1 MEFLNNFDLNSTFN
15 DYKDMLFKSKKYWLI
30 YLVLIFVFGL
40 STINKKN
47 FIQPQFAIFTF
58 IVMAILGIF
67 CILFYLLHDSEEELY
82 KVAFVVI
89 LCFGIVCALI
99 VPICDVSDETE
110 HITRAEITSRG
121 ILIPHWTG
129 EELGVE
135 GLFNHTEGQ
144 KYSTERNEGA
154 GFYTIESMNFFTD
167 YLGQTVFETDDDTD
181 KINHTSYLTESTF
194 EQNPF
199 IGYLPQSFGIFIAKC
214 LDLNV
219 MWMLWL
225 ARICNLLFYA
235 CVISFAIKK
244 TPVLKVPLMVIA
256 CLPISIYQAASASI
270 DCMIISLGLLA
281 VSYFIYMCYAKEKSI
296 TTKEIAIFS
305 IICIVL
311 GLCKLTYLAFIF
323 LLLLVPFKNYEKD
336 TKNLLPILFVSF
348 IVAAVIGLLWS
359 RYSTPTLLHSWRGSR
374 NLVNSTLHIEYLKD
388 NPKHTLNF
396 FKIIFTRDLKHLANG
411 VFSFFGARQVI
422 DHYIDKYILITL
434 SLLSFLAV
442 TLLAYPQKLKFEL
455 KARLGSFGLILL
467 IYVSTCFIQ
476 LLTWA
481 FVGQFNLGLS
491 LRYFIPLIAL
501 IPIAISF
508 NKFNPIEKEV
518 FDKYAIVLI
527 VVFLA
532 SMIISF
538 ATKYYWLT

>member
-1 MEFLNNFDLNSTFN
+1 MEFLNNFDLN
-15 DYKDMLFKSKKYWLI
+15 DYKDMLFESKKYWLI
-30 YLVLIFVFGL
+30 YLVLIFVLGL
-40 STINKKN
+40 STVNKKN

-58 IVMAILGIF
+58 ILVAILGIF
-67 CILFYLLHDSEEELY
+67 CIVFYFLHDSDEELY

-110 HITRAEITSRG
+110 HLTRAEITSRG
-121 ILIPHWTG
+121 ILVPHWTG
-129 EELGVE
+129 DELGVE

-144 KYSTERNEGA
+144 KYSTERNDGA
-154 GFYTIESMNFFTD
+154 GFYTINSIKFFTEN
-167 YLGQTVFETDDDTD
+167 LGYTVFETEDDTD
-181 KINHTSYLTESTF
+181 KVNSTPYLIESTF

-199 IGYLPQSFGIFIAKC
+199 IGYLPQAFGVFIAKL

-235 CVISFAIKK
+235 CVISLAIKK
-244 TPVLKVPLMVIA
+244 TPVLKIPLMVIS
-256 CLPISIYQAASASI
+256 CLPISLYQAASVSI
-270 DCMIISLGLLA
+270 DAMIISLGLLA

-296 TTKEIAIFS
+296 TTKEIAIFTV
-305 IICIVL
+305 ICIFL

-336 TKNLLPILFVSF
+336 TKNVLPILLIS
-348 IVAAVIGLLWS
+348 ILVAAVIGFLWS

-374 NLVNSTLHIEYLKD
+374 NLVNSTLHIEYLKN
-388 NPKHTLNF
+388 NPKHILEF

-422 DHYIDKYILITL
+422 DHYIDKYIIVTL

-442 TLLAYPQKLKFEL
+442 TLLAYPQKFKFEL
-455 KARLGSFGLILL
+455 KTRLGSLGLILI
-467 IYVSTCFIQ
+467 IYVATCFIQ

-481 FVGQFNLGLS
+481 FIGQFNLGLS
-491 LRYFIPLIAL
+491 LRYFIPLLAL
-501 IPIAISF
+501 VPVALWI
-508 NKFNPIEKEV
+508 KYNPIEKEV

-532 SMIISF
+532 TMIISF
-538 ATKYYWLT
+538 STKYYWLT

>member
-1 MEFLNNFDLNSTFN
+1 MDFLNNTFS
-15 DYKDMLFKSKKYWLI
+15 DYKDMLFKSKKYLLV
-30 YLVLIFVFGL
+30 YLVLIFVLGL
-40 STINKKN
+40 STVNKKN

-58 IVMAILGIF
+58 ILVAVLGIF
-67 CILFYLLHDSEEELY
+67 CILFYFLHDNDDELY

-110 HITRAEITSRG
+110 HFTRAEITSRG

-129 EELGVE
+129 EDLGVS

-144 KYSTERNEGA
+144 KYSTERNDGA
-154 GFYTIESMNFFTD
+154 GFYTIKSQKFFTD
-167 YLGQTVFETDDDTD
+167 YLGYTVFETSNDTD
-181 KINHTSYLTESTF
+181 KINHTAYLTESTF

-199 IGYLPQSFGIFIAKC
+199 FGYLPQALGIALAKI

-219 MWMLWL
+219 IWMLWL
-225 ARICNLLFYA
+225 ARIFNLFFYA
-235 CVISFAIKK
+235 GVISLAIKK
-244 TPVLKVPLMVIA
+244 TPVLKIPLMLIA
-256 CLPISIYQAASASI
+256 CLPISIYQAASVSI
-270 DCMIISLGLLA
+270 DSMIISLGILA

-296 TTKEIAIFS
+296 TTREIAIFT
-305 IICIVL
+305 IICIIL

-336 TKNLLPILFVSF
+336 TKNVLPIIF
-348 IVAAVIGLLWS
+348 ISIIAAAGIGFLWS

-374 NLVNSTLHIEYLKD
+374 NLVNSTLHIQYLKN
-388 NPKHTLNF
+388 NPNHTLDF
-396 FKIIFTRDLKHLANG
+396 FKIIFTRDLRHIANG
-411 VFSFFGARQVI
+411 VFSFFGARQVV
-422 DHYIDKYILITL
+422 DHYIDKYVLVTL

-442 TLLAYPQKLKFEL
+442 TLLAYPQKLKFAL
-455 KARLGSFGLILL
+455 KAKLGSFGLILL
-467 IYVSTCFIQ
+467 IYISTCFIQ

-481 FVGQFNLGLS
+481 FIGQFNLGLS
-491 LRYFIPLIAL
+491 IRYFIPLLAL
-501 IPIAISF
+501 IPIVISLG
-508 NKFNPIEKEV
+508 KFNPIEKEV

-532 SMIISF
+532 TMIISF

>member
-1 MEFLNNFDLNSTFN
+1 MDFLNNTFS
-15 DYKDMLFKSKKYWLI
+15 DYKDMLFKSKKYLLV
-30 YLVLIFVFGL
+30 YLVLIFVLGL
-40 STINKKN
+40 STVNKKN

-58 IVMAILGIF
+58 ILVAVLGIF
-67 CILFYLLHDSEEELY
+67 CILFYFLHDNDDELY

-110 HITRAEITSRG
+110 HFTRAELTSRG

-129 EELGVE
+129 EDLGVS

-144 KYSTERNEGA
+144 KYSTERNDGA
-154 GFYTIESMNFFTD
+154 GFYTIKSQKFFTD
-167 YLGQTVFETDDDTD
+167 YLGYTVFETSNDTD
-181 KINHTSYLTESTF
+181 KINHTAYLTESTF

-199 IGYLPQSFGIFIAKC
+199 FGYLPQALGIALAKI

-219 MWMLWL
+219 IWMLWL
-225 ARICNLLFYA
+225 ARIFNLFFYA
-235 CVISFAIKK
+235 GVISLAIKK
-244 TPVLKVPLMVIA
+244 TPVLKIPLMLIA
-256 CLPISIYQAASASI
+256 CLPISIYQAASVSI
-270 DCMIISLGLLA
+270 DSMIISLGILA

-296 TTKEIAIFS
+296 TTREIAIFT
-305 IICIVL
+305 IICIIL

-336 TKNLLPILFVSF
+336 TKNVLPIIF
-348 IVAAVIGLLWS
+348 ISIIAAAGIGFLWS

-374 NLVNSTLHIEYLKD
+374 NLVNSTLQIQYLKN
-388 NPKHTLNF
+388 NPNHTLDF
-396 FKIIFTRDLKHLANG
+396 LKIIFTRDLRHIANG
-411 VFSFFGARQVI
+411 VFSFFGARQVV
-422 DHYIDKYILITL
+422 DHYIDKYVLVTL

-442 TLLAYPQKLKFEL
+442 TLLAYPQKLKFAL
-455 KARLGSFGLILL
+455 KAKLGSFGLILL
-467 IYVSTCFIQ
+467 IYISTCFIQ

-481 FVGQFNLGLS
+481 FIGQFNLGLS
-491 LRYFIPLIAL
+491 IRYFIPLLAL
-501 IPIAISF
+501 IPIVISLS
-508 NKFNPIEKEV
+508 KFNPIEKEV

-532 SMIISF
+532 TMIISF

>member
-1 MEFLNNFDLNSTFN
+1 MEFLNNFDLN
-15 DYKDMLFKSKKYWLI
+15 DYKDMLFESKRYWLI
-30 YLVLIFVFGL
+30 YLVLIFLLGL
-40 STINKKN
+40 STVNKKN

-58 IVMAILGIF
+58 ILVAILGIF
-67 CILFYLLHDSEEELY
+67 CIVFYFLHGSDEELY

-110 HITRAEITSRG
+110 HLTRAEITSRG
-121 ILIPHWTG
+121 ILVPHWTG
-129 EELGVE
+129 DELGVE

-144 KYSTERNEGA
+144 KYSTERNDGA
-154 GFYTIESMNFFTD
+154 GFYTINSIKFFTEN
-167 YLGQTVFETDDDTD
+167 LGYTVFETEDDTD
-181 KINHTSYLTESTF
+181 KVNSTPYLIESTF

-199 IGYLPQSFGIFIAKC
+199 IGYLPQAFGVFIAKL

-235 CVISFAIKK
+235 CVISLAIKK
-244 TPVLKVPLMVIA
+244 TPVLKIPLMVIS
-256 CLPISIYQAASASI
+256 CLPISLYQAASVSI
-270 DCMIISLGLLA
+270 DAMIISLGLLA

-296 TTKEIAIFS
+296 TTKEIAIFTV
-305 IICIVL
+305 ICIFL

-336 TKNLLPILFVSF
+336 TKNVLPILLIS
-348 IVAAVIGLLWS
+348 ILVAAVIGFLWS

-374 NLVNSTLHIEYLKD
+374 NLVNSTLHIEYLKN
-388 NPKHTLNF
+388 NPKHILEF

-422 DHYIDKYILITL
+422 DHYIDKYIIVTL

-455 KARLGSFGLILL
+455 KTRLGSLGLILI
-467 IYVSTCFIQ
+467 IYVATCFIQ

-481 FVGQFNLGLS
+481 FIGQFNLGLS
-491 LRYFIPLIAL
+491 LRYFIPLLAL
-501 IPIAISF
+501 VPVALWI
-508 NKFNPIEKEV
+508 KYNPIEKEV

-532 SMIISF
+532 TMIISF
-538 ATKYYWLT
+538 STKYYWLT

>member
-1 MEFLNNFDLNSTFN
+1 MEFLNNFDLN
-15 DYKDMLFKSKKYWLI
+15 DYKDMLFESKRYWLI
-30 YLVLIFVFGL
+30 YLVLIFLLGL
-40 STINKKN
+40 STVNKKN

-58 IVMAILGIF
+58 ILVAILGIF
-67 CILFYLLHDSEEELY
+67 CIVFYFLHDSDEELY

-110 HITRAEITSRG
+110 HLTRAEITSRG
-121 ILIPHWTG
+121 ILVPHWTG
-129 EELGVE
+129 DELGVE

-144 KYSTERNEGA
+144 KYSTERNDGA
-154 GFYTIESMNFFTD
+154 GFYTINSIKFFTEN
-167 YLGQTVFETDDDTD
+167 LGYTVFETEDDTD
-181 KINHTSYLTESTF
+181 KVNSTPYLIESTF

-199 IGYLPQSFGIFIAKC
+199 IGYLPQAFGVFIAKL

-235 CVISFAIKK
+235 CVISLAIKK
-244 TPVLKVPLMVIA
+244 TPVLKIPLMVIS
-256 CLPISIYQAASASI
+256 CLPISLYQAASVSI
-270 DCMIISLGLLA
+270 DAMIISLGLLA

-296 TTKEIAIFS
+296 TTKEIAIFTV
-305 IICIVL
+305 ICIFL

-336 TKNLLPILFVSF
+336 TKNVLPILLIS
-348 IVAAVIGLLWS
+348 ILVAAVIGFLWS

-374 NLVNSTLHIEYLKD
+374 NLVNSTLHIEYLKN
-388 NPKHTLNF
+388 NPKHILEF

-422 DHYIDKYILITL
+422 DHYIDKYIIVTL

-455 KARLGSFGLILL
+455 KTRRGSLGLILI
-467 IYVSTCFIQ
+467 IYVATCFIQ

-481 FVGQFNLGLS
+481 FIGQFNLGLS
-491 LRYFIPLIAL
+491 LRYFIPLLAL
-501 IPIAISF
+501 VPVALWI
-508 NKFNPIEKEV
+508 KYNPIEKEV

-532 SMIISF
+532 TMIISF
-538 ATKYYWLT
+538 STKYYWLT

>member
-1 MEFLNNFDLNSTFN
+1 MEFLNNFDLN
-15 DYKDMLFKSKKYWLI
+15 DYKDMLFESKRYWLI
-30 YLVLIFVFGL
+30 YLVLIFLLGL
-40 STINKKN
+40 STVNKKN

-58 IVMAILGIF
+58 ILVAILGIF
-67 CILFYLLHDSEEELY
+67 CIVFYFLHDSDEELY

-110 HITRAEITSRG
+110 HLTRAEITSRG
-121 ILIPHWTG
+121 ILVPHWTG
-129 EELGVE
+129 DELGVE

-144 KYSTERNEGA
+144 KYSTERNDGA
-154 GFYTIESMNFFTD
+154 GFYTINSIKFFTEN
-167 YLGQTVFETDDDTD
+167 LGYTVFETEDDTD
-181 KINHTSYLTESTF
+181 KVNSTPYLIESTF

-199 IGYLPQSFGIFIAKC
+199 IGYLPQAFGVFIAKL

-235 CVISFAIKK
+235 CVISLAIKK
-244 TPVLKVPLMVIA
+244 TPVLKIPLMVIS
-256 CLPISIYQAASASI
+256 CLPISLYQAASVSI
-270 DCMIISLGLLA
+270 DAMIISLGLLA

-296 TTKEIAIFS
+296 TTKEIAIFTV
-305 IICIVL
+305 ICIFL

-336 TKNLLPILFVSF
+336 TKNVLPILLIS
-348 IVAAVIGLLWS
+348 ILVAAVIGFLWS

-374 NLVNSTLHIEYLKD
+374 NLVNSTLHIEYLKN
-388 NPKHTLNF
+388 NPKHILEF

-422 DHYIDKYILITL
+422 DHYIDKYIIVTL

-455 KARLGSFGLILL
+455 KTRLGSLGLMLI
-467 IYVSTCFIQ
+467 IYVATCFIQ

-481 FVGQFNLGLS
+481 FIGQFNLGLS
-491 LRYFIPLIAL
+491 LRYFIPLLAL
-501 IPIAISF
+501 VPVALWI
-508 NKFNPIEKEV
+508 KYNPIEKEV

-532 SMIISF
+532 TMIISF
-538 ATKYYWLT
+538 STKYYWLT

>member
-1 MEFLNNFDLNSTFN
+1 MDFLNNTFS
-15 DYKDMLFKSKKYWLI
+15 DYKDMLFKSKKYLLI
-30 YLVLIFVFGL
+30 YLVLIFVLGL
-40 STINKKN
+40 STVNKKN
-47 FIQPQFAIFTF
+47 FIQPQFAILTF
-58 IVMAILGIF
+58 IVVAILGIF
-67 CILFYLLHDSEEELY
+67 CILFYFLHDSDEELY

-110 HITRAEITSRG
+110 HFTRAEITSRG

-129 EELGVE
+129 EELGVT

-144 KYSTERNEGA
+144 KYSTERNDGA
-154 GFYTIESMNFFTD
+154 GFYTIKSQKFFTD
-167 YLGQTVFETDDDTD
+167 YLGFTVFETEHDTD
-181 KINHTSYLTESTF
+181 KINSTPYLIESTF

-199 IGYLPQSFGIFIAKC
+199 IGYLPQAFGIFIAKL

-235 CVISFAIKK
+235 GVISLAIKK
-244 TPVLKVPLMVIA
+244 TPVLKIPLMVIA
-256 CLPISIYQAASASI
+256 CLPITIYQAASVSI
-270 DCMIISLGLLA
+270 DSMIISLGLLA
-281 VSYFIYMCYAKEKSI
+281 ISYFIYMCYAKEKSI
-296 TTKEIAIFS
+296 TTKEIAIFTV
-305 IICIVL
+305 ICIFL

-336 TKNLLPILFVSF
+336 TKNVLPILLIS
-348 IVAAVIGLLWS
+348 IVLAACIGLLWS

-374 NLVNSTLHIEYLKD
+374 NLVNSTLHIEYLKN
-388 NPKHTLNF
+388 NPKHALDF
-396 FKIIFTRDLKHLANG
+396 LKIIFTRDLRHLANG
-411 VFSFFGARQVI
+411 VFSFFGARQVV
-422 DHYIDKYILITL
+422 DHYIDKYLIITF

-455 KARLGSFGLILL
+455 KTRLGSFGLILL

-481 FVGQFNLGLS
+481 FIGQFNLGLS
-491 LRYFIPLIAL
+491 LRYFIPLLAL
-501 IPIAISF
+501 IPIVIPL

-532 SMIISF
+532 TMIISF

>member
-1 MEFLNNFDLNSTFN
+1 MDFLNNTFS
-15 DYKDMLFKSKKYWLI
+15 DYKDMLFKSKKYLLV
-30 YLVLIFVFGL
+30 YLVLIFVLGL
-40 STINKKN
+40 STVNKKN

-58 IVMAILGIF
+58 ILVAVLGIF
-67 CILFYLLHDSEEELY
+67 CILFYFLHDNDDELY

-110 HITRAEITSRG
+110 HFTRAEITSRG

-129 EELGVE
+129 EDLGVS

-144 KYSTERNEGA
+144 KYSTERNDGA
-154 GFYTIESMNFFTD
+154 GFYTIKSQKFFTD
-167 YLGQTVFETDDDTD
+167 YLGYTVFETSNDTD
-181 KINHTSYLTESTF
+181 KINHTAYLTESTF

-199 IGYLPQSFGIFIAKC
+199 FGYLPQALGIALAKI

-219 MWMLWL
+219 IWMLWL
-225 ARICNLLFYA
+225 ARIFNLFFYA
-235 CVISFAIKK
+235 GVISLAIKK
-244 TPVLKVPLMVIA
+244 TPVLKIPLMLIA
-256 CLPISIYQAASASI
+256 CLPISIYQAASVSI
-270 DCMIISLGLLA
+270 DSMIISLGILA

-296 TTKEIAIFS
+296 TTREIAIFT
-305 IICIVL
+305 IICIIL

-336 TKNLLPILFVSF
+336 TKNVLPIIF
-348 IVAAVIGLLWS
+348 ISIIAAAGIGFLWS

-374 NLVNSTLHIEYLKD
+374 NLVNSTLHIQYLKN
-388 NPKHTLNF
+388 NPNHTLDF
-396 FKIIFTRDLKHLANG
+396 FKIIFTRDLRHIANG
-411 VFSFFGARQVI
+411 VFSFFGARQVV
-422 DHYIDKYILITL
+422 DHYIDKYVLVTL

-442 TLLAYPQKLKFEL
+442 TLLAYPQKLKFAL
-455 KARLGSFGLILL
+455 KAKLGSFGLILL
-467 IYVSTCFIQ
+467 IYISTCFIQ

-481 FVGQFNLGLS
+481 FIGQFNLGLS
-491 LRYFIPLIAL
+491 IRYFIPLLAL
-501 IPIAISF
+501 IPIVISLS
-508 NKFNPIEKEV
+508 KFNPIEKEV

-532 SMIISF
+532 TMIISF